1 MRVKDLIRGGRGA
14 IVRSPI
20 RATRH
25 KARASRGAA
34 PRACRSNCSR
44 GKALKS
50 LHFLDGAWGPG
61 ASGTGL
67 PGVGGGLAWLCLAL
81 ALISAMLVRAMIAV
95 AVLDTPGHRS
105 AHRRPTPKG
114 GGVGVMAA
122 FLLGALWMGGDRTI
136 LAGIALLATVS
147 WLDDL
152 RQFRPLVK
160 LAAQA
165 ISAALVLWGI
175 GKLPGDPRLSAALGF
190 GWLLFVT
197 NALNF
202 IDGLNGLAAG
212 SMAIACLCIGMPAA
226 APPLL
231 AASLIGFL
239 PFNYPRARIF
249 LGDVGS
255 QGAGLAVAAFGLM
268 RWQDPTP
275 GSMLTMP
282 LLLSGILYDVGFTL
296 CRRWRAGERL
306 SEAHRGHLYQVA
318 FRSGVPAAWI
328 AALHWGFVLW
338 GGVCALTLR
347 HGKPPA
353 AMFTALLL
361 ATLPQLAWTGFVV
374 RRARKAA
381 IAGW

>member
-1 MRVKDLIRGGRGA
+1 
-14 IVRSPI
+14 
-20 RATRH
+20 
-25 KARASRGAA
+25 
-34 PRACRSNCSR
+34 
-44 GKALKS
+44 
-50 LHFLDGAWGPG
+50 
-61 ASGTGL
+61 
-67 PGVGGGLAWLCLAL
+67 
-81 ALISAMLVRAMIAV
+81 MLVRAMIGV

-114 GGVGVMAA
+114 GGVGVMTA
-122 FLLGALWMGGDRTI
+122 FLLGALWLGGGGTI
-136 LAGIALLATVS
+136 PAGIALLATVS

-165 ISAALVLWGI
+165 LSAALVLWGI
-175 GKLPGDPRLSAALGF
+175 GTLPGDPRLSAALGF

-212 SMAIACLCIGMPAA
+212 SMAIACLCIGTPAA
-226 APPLL
+226 APLLL

-255 QGAGLAVAAFGLM
+255 QGAGLTVGAFGLLH
-268 RWQDPTP
+268 WQDAP
-275 GSMLTMP
+275 GSMLAMP

-306 SEAHRGHLYQVA
+306 WEAHRGHLYQVA

-328 AALHWGFVLW
+328 AVLHWGFALW

-347 HGKPPA
+347 RGPHPA
-353 AMFTALLL
+353 PMLAAVVL
-361 ATLPQLAWTGFVV
+361 ATLPQLAWTAFVV
-374 RRARKAA
+374 RRARRAA
-381 IAGW
+381 ILLW

>member
-14 IVRSPI
+14 IVGSPI
-20 RATRH
+20 RAARH
-25 KARASRGAA
+25 KARAWPEA
-34 PRACRSNCSR
+34 PALARRPQPAE
-44 GKALKS
+44 GKALIS
-50 LHFLDGAWGPG
+50 LTLLYGAWGA
-61 ASGTGL
+61 ASAGGRHE
-67 PGVGGGLAWLCLAL
+67 VQAGGLGWLCLAL
-81 ALISAMLVRAMIAV
+81 ALVSALLVRAMIAV

-122 FLLGALWMGGDRTI
+122 FLLGVLWLGGGGLIWAGVASLAL
-136 LAGIALLATVS
+136 VS

-165 ISAALVLWGI
+165 IAAALVLGGI
-175 GKLPGDPRLSAALGF
+175 GRLPGDPWLAAALGF
-190 GWLLFVT
+190 GWLVFVT

-212 SMAIACLCIGMPAA
+212 SMAIACLCIGLPAA

-231 AASLIGFL
+231 AAGLIGFL

-255 QGAGLAVAAFGLM
+255 QGAGLSVAAFGLL
-268 RWQDPTP
+268 RWQDPAH
-275 GSMLTMP
+275 GSMLAMP
-282 LLLSGILYDVGFTL
+282 LLLWGILYDVGFTL
-296 CRRWRAGERL
+296 CRRWHAGERL
-306 SEAHRGHLYQVA
+306 SQAHRGHLYQVA
-318 FRSGVPAAWI
+318 YRSGLAAPWI

-338 GGVCALTLR
+338 GGGCALLPGVGPRPAMTL
-347 HGKPPA
+347 A
-353 AMFTALLL
+353 APLL
-361 ATLPQLAWTGFVV
+361 ATLPQLAWTIVV
-374 RRARKAA
+374 IRRARR
-381 IAGW
+381 AGIVGW